1 MNNWRYKKTLKIVH
15 IIIKRETILHTK
27 KWMVL
32 FLKSN
37 ILKIFFIKKIE
48 NKKIKKEKINFK
60 NKIKKYIK

>member
-1 MNNWRYKKTLKIVH
+1 MQKKEGFI
-15 IIIKRETILHTK
+15 
-27 KWMVL
+27 
-32 FLKSN
+32 LKSN